1 MLWVQNLCAKSLN
14 LNIPV
19 IGLKKDN
26 KHSTSS
32 LLADIPIREINI
44 DKKSNLFY
52 YLERMQD
59 EVHNFTINYHKQIRS
74 KGSLESILD
83 NVEGIGKK
91 RKHELLKKYKTI
103 SGICSADINELSKII
118 PKNNAVK
125 LKEFL
130 NNINL

>member
-1 MLWVQNLCAKSLN
+1 
-14 LNIPV
+14 
-19 IGLKKDN
+19 
-26 KHSTSS
+26 
-32 LLADIPIREINI
+32 
-44 DKKSNLFY
+44 
-52 YLERMQD
+52 MQD

-103 SGICSADINELSKII
+103 SRICSADINELSKII